1 MVAVEV
7 PVVEP
12 KAMAAATTTTTVAM
26 AAVARGAGNQVTTI
40 RGTRGDDTT
49 TITIGTT
56 SNRVETGLI
65 MTTSPVNSQVIIV
78 VISGRIV
85 TATTEIRITNI
96 SKQ

>member
-12 KAMAAATTTTTVAM
+12 KAMAAATITITVAI
-26 AAVARGAGNQVTTI
+26 AAVARGASNQVTTI

-49 TITIGTT
+49 TIIIGTI

-65 MTTSPVNSQVIIV
+65 MMTSPVSSQVIIV

-85 TATTEIRITNI
+85 AATTEIRSTNI